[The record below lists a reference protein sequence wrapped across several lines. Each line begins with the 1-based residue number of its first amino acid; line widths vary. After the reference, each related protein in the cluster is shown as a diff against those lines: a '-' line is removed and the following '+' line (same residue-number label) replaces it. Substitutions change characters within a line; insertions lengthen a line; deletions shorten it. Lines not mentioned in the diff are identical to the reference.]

1 MSEVFRTS
9 AQHKKSRIEKGHLMV
24 DHVLMMISI
33 PKYAVSQVVGYI
45 TSRAKVPFIWRA
57 CMERGSATSWASTSG
72 LYRQ

>member
-9 AQHKKSRIEKGHLMV
+9 AQHKKSRIEKGHLTL